1 VTIIALILSVV
12 ALAVAVKRRQGP
24 PGPPGAPGPV
34 GPMGVMGMPGRDA
47 A

>member
-1 VTIIALILSVV
+1 MTIIALILSVV

-24 PGPPGAPGPV
+24 PGAPGPV